1 MNLSF
6 ISQLYVP
13 IVMAACLSAGYCI
26 KHISYFDK
34 LGNQYIPA
42 ILAVL
47 GAALACVNA
56 GSISLDLIVSGAV
69 TGLASTGLYEAFTN
83 LITKGKGVQ

>member
-1 MNLSF
+1 MDLSF
-6 ISQLYVP
+6 ITQLYVP
-13 IVMAACLSAGYCI
+13 LVMAACLSAGYCI

-34 LGNQYIPA
+34 LGNQYIPT

-47 GAALACVNA
+47 GAVLACINA
-56 GSISLDLIVSGAV
+56 GGISLECVVSGVV

-83 LITKGKGVQ
+83 LIFKGKGVR

>member
-1 MNLSF
+1 MD
-6 ISQLYVP
+6 ISYITQLYVP
-13 IVMAACLSAGYCI
+13 LVMAACLSVGYCI

-34 LGNQYIPA
+34 LGNQYIPT

-56 GSISLDLIVSGAV
+56 GSITLDCIVSGMV

-83 LITKGKGVQ
+83 LISKGKGVL

>member
-1 MNLSF
+1 MDLSF